1 MGDFVL
7 VQRCLF
13 NTIALGHPSQDRI
26 NNYISGRAAID
37 QILVIKE

>member
-7 VQRCLF
+7 VQRYLF
-13 NTIALGHPSQDRI
+13 NTIALGYPSQDRI

>member
-7 VQRCLF
+7 AQRCLF
-13 NTIALGHPSQDRI
+13 NTIALGYPRQDRI

>member
-1 MGDFVL
+1 MGNFVL
-7 VQRCLF
+7 AQRCLF
-13 NTIALGHPSQDRI
+13 NTIALGYPSQDRI

>member
-1 MGDFVL
+1 MGVPDEEAL
-7 VQRCLF
+7 VAG
-13 NTIALGHPSQDRI
+13 IALGYPSQDRI